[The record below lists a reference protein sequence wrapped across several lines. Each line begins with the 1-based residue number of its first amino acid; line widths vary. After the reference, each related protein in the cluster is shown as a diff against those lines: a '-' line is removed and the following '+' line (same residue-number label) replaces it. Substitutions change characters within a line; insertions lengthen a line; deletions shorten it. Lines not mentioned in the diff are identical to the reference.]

1 MIEGKD
7 GWMDGMRSVRLELD
21 AESEC
26 GLQMQIDSDV
36 RLRGRDEQGSA

>member
-1 MIEGKD
+1 
-7 GWMDGMRSVRLELD
+7 MDGVRSVRLELELD
-21 AESEC
+21 AEC